1 MVVSP
6 GPRSDLKDV
15 TDLAMEEEFGPLE
28 TRPLAVSELTDS
40 PLAADS
46 LGRISHA
53 RSNLIALL
61 ASGLCGPFSG
71 VTGSARSLLRVCNQL
86 EQELLSSPPGSK
98 DDESVIHYRRV
109 LAANIAG
116 LELLVKN
123 LLEMACVIDESEA
136 DLIDIPASFR
146 PLPASPAPDTPPSA
160 TPFTPHPRRLLIVDD
175 EHEIATLFSTY
186 LAKRHG
192 YDVQVL
198 TSGREVVE
206 VARTFQPHLV
216 LLDLMLPGVDGYA
229 LCQALKSNRATASIP
244 VVLLTGQGE
253 TDRLIRGIEAGADDY
268 LLKPVHMAELQAR
281 LELVMQ
287 RLERARQ
294 ASPLT
299 GLPGNVIIEREVETR
314 IRTGARFAVCYSDLA
329 NFKAFNDT
337 YGYVHGDRVL
347 KWLAQIICMVVDELG
362 DPSDF
367 VGHVGGDDFIFVTAP
382 ERVKAICSAV
392 IARFDATIPSFYN
405 ASDRAAG
412 FITANNRSDVLT
424 TFPIMTI
431 SVAVVTNTRRPLT
444 TLAQVSEAS
453 SSIKRYLK
461 TRTGSNFMVD
471 RRSHEDA
478 PSAPLIT
485 PAPAEQLADRPA
497 EQP

>member
-1 MVVSP
+1 MVVSVEQ
-6 GPRSDLKDV
+6 RRDFKDLRDV
-15 TDLAMEEEFGPLE
+15 KMEEDISLLE
-28 TRPLAVSELTDS
+28 TRPLTVSELNNS
-40 PLAADS
+40 PLATDS

-61 ASGLCGPFSG
+61 ASGLCGPFSS
-71 VTGSARSLLRVCNQL
+71 VTGSARGLLRVCNQL
-86 EQELLSSPPGSK
+86 EQELLTSPPVGK
-98 DDESVIHYRRV
+98 EDESVTHYRRV
-109 LAANIAG
+109 LNANITG

-123 LLEMACVIDESEA
+123 LMELACTVEDDVA
-136 DLIDIPASFR
+136 DDNETPASFR
-146 PLPASPAPDTPPSA
+146 PLPASPAPDPPVSA

-192 YDVQVL
+192 YDVRVL
-198 TSGREVVE
+198 TDGHEVVE
-206 VARTFQPHLV
+206 TARTFQPHLV

-229 LCQALKSNRATASIP
+229 LCQALKRNRATASIP

-253 TDRLIRGIEAGADDY
+253 TERLIRGIEAGADDY

-314 IRTGARFAVCYSDLA
+314 IRTDARFAVCYSDLA

-347 KWLAQIICMVVDELG
+347 KWLAQIICATIDELG

-367 VGHVGGDDFIFVTAP
+367 VGHVGGDDFIVVTAP
-382 ERVKAICSAV
+382 ERVKAICSAI
-392 IARFDATIPSFYN
+392 IARFDETIPSFYN
-405 ASDRAAG
+405 AGDRAAG

-431 SVAVVTNTRRPLT
+431 SIAVVTNTRRPLT

-461 TRTGSNFMVD
+461 TLHGSHFMVD
-471 RRSHEDA
+471 RRSKED
-478 PSAPLIT
+478 SMSTPLIT
-485 PAPAEQLADRPA
+485 PTPVEKLADRSA
-497 EQP
+497 EQ